1 MISKEEILSRTGC
14 NKANLDLH
22 YDSLVETCEKYNIN
36 TDKRFAAF
44 FSNILHET
52 AMLSTFEEN
61 LNYSKAG
68 LLATFPRR
76 FNEALAVKYARNP
89 ELIANH
95 VYGGRYGNN
104 TDGDGWK
111 YRGRGGFQYTFKDNY
126 RLVSKALKVD
136 FVANPDLLK
145 EPPYAMLSSGFFW
158 QTRKLNE
165 LADAEKL
172 DSICA
177 SINGG
182 YNGVQHRKGLYNK
195 LILK

>member
-1 MISKEEILSRTGC
+1 MISKEDILRKTGC

-22 YDSLVETCEKYNIN
+22 YDSLVDTCEKYQIN

-44 FSNILHET
+44 FANVLHET

-76 FNEALAVKYARNP
+76 FNELLAEKYARKP

-95 VYGGRYGNN
+95 VYGGRYGND
-104 TDGDGWK
+104 TISDGWK

-126 RLVSKALKVD
+126 KLISKALKVD
-136 FVANPDLLK
+136 FLTNPDLLK

-158 QTRKLNE
+158 HTRKLNE
-165 LADAEKL
+165 LADAEKI
-172 DSICA
+172 DSICV

-182 YNGVQHRKGLYNK
+182 YNGLNHRRELYYK
-195 LILK
+195 LMKP